1 MRLFRKMSS
10 GRAIVAERANYLIAN
25 KAEWEKII
33 PKSSSV
39 HTDFYEG
46 ERNDKQGLDYSLNIL
61 WDMLERKGKMIRP
74 VLMLILTEM
83 YGGQT
88 KDILPFAYLV
98 ETVHNATLI
107 VDDIEDGGEV
117 RKGEPCAHLKY
128 GVDYS
133 INAGCLAYFL
143 PFYNAMKA
151 DSVRALPVERQ
162 MEIYKLYVEE
172 MKNIHLGLA
181 WDIHWHNSY
190 EHIPSFEN
198 FYQMIESKTSVLLRI
213 GFRLV
218 AQQLG
223 LKKQEENK
231 LVALAND
238 IGKSFQIK
246 DDLINLKSLDYAK
259 GRSGYLGEDIT
270 EGKLTLMALHHL
282 QTAQKKDLLDILKL
296 KTKDP
301 SLIGEAI
308 QLMESSGSLE
318 YCERKQREWMESAVR
333 GVEALEVAAKERR
346 FKRELLGVMGDL
358 LERSV

>member
-1 MRLFRKMSS
+1 
-10 GRAIVAERANYLIAN
+10 
-25 KAEWEKII
+25 
-33 PKSSSV
+33 
-39 HTDFYEG
+39 
-46 ERNDKQGLDYSLNIL
+46 
-61 WDMLERKGKMIRP
+61 MLGRKGKMIRP
-74 VLMLILTEM
+74 VFMLILTDL

-107 VDDIEDGGEV
+107 IDDIEDRSEV

-151 DSVRALPVERQ
+151 DSVQALPVERQ
-162 MEIYKLYVEE
+162 MEVYKLYIEE
-172 MKNIHLGLA
+172 MKNIHLGLS

-190 EHIPSFEN
+190 AHIPSFEN

-223 LKKQEENK
+223 LNKPEENK

-259 GRSGYLGEDIT
+259 GRAGYLGEDIT

-282 QTAQKKDLLDILKL
+282 QQAKKNDLLEILKL
-296 KTKDP
+296 KTKDQ

-308 QLMESSGSLE
+308 RLMESTGSLE
-318 YCERKQREWMESAVR
+318 YCERKQRGVDGVSNARSGGPGGRGQGAAVQTGVARSDGRSAGKKRLVR
-333 GVEALEVAAKERR
+333 SAK
-346 FKRELLGVMGDL
+346 GH
-358 LERSV
+358 